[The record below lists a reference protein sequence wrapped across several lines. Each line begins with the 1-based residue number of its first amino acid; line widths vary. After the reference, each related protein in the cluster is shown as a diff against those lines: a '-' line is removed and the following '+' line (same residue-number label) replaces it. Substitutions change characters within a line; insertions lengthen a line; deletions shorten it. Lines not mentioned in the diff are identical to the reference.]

1 MKKVRSGLP
10 GRAYR
15 LTGRFSEEYRVTE
28 GLMSCRKVLDLAKA
42 YDSTLTV
49 FLCALLM
56 ISIHREMMLY
66 KEKKPVVITVPVNLR
81 QYFFFGNYPELLWKY
96 PGGLSVSGRRRKP
109 GGYHRFTEKLF

>member
-42 YDSTLTV
+42 YDSTL
-49 FLCALLM
+49 
-56 ISIHREMMLY
+56 R
-66 KEKKPVVITVPVNLR
+66 
-81 QYFFFGNYPELLWKY
+81 FFFALC
-96 PGGLSVSGRRRKP
+96 
-109 GGYHRFTEKLF
+109 